1 MAKVVDFDFNDPVS
15 AGSAED
21 TAGPTLEEGKFI
33 GGAGTDGRGNAV
45 FDGKTGYLEVAPS
58 ESLGLEKGT
67 IAMSFVQNSPSSGDD
82 PSSWE
87 NAAQTLFSV
96 DSMNLDAGGHLT
108 VYIDSNGRLMV
119 RHQTE
124 SSSVAFGGGTIK
136 PGAAVEMAYS
146 WGPDGSVLVLNGQTI
161 AEVSAPF
168 SLAGDV
174 EPMLLGVAQTR
185 SGDGVADRVQGHFDG
200 MISQFRMYDT
210 TISEAGGV
218 PCFAAG
224 TLVETPCGPRE
235 VERLAPGDLVLTL
248 DAGARPVTRVLRSAF
263 GAADLAARPSLR
275 PVVIARGVLGAT
287 ADLTVSRQHCLA
299 VETPQGPRLARA
311 GQLAR
316 RLPGLRVAEGRRRVT
331 YVHLLF
337 ERHHVIIANGI
348 AAETLYLGPSVR
360 AARPDLACLPEM
372 ERALPLARL
381 RSVPSVRSAPGHLRP
396 LSGLPNARP

>member
-1 MAKVVDFDFNDPVS
+1 MAKIVDFDFNDPVS

-21 TAGPTLEEGKFI
+21 TAGPTLEQGQFN

-82 PSSWE
+82 PSGWD

-108 VYIDSNGRLMV
+108 VYIDSAGRLMV

-124 SSSVAFGGGTIK
+124 ISSIAFGGGTIK
-136 PGAAVEMAYS
+136 PGVAVEMAYS

-185 SGDGVADRVQGHFDG
+185 SGDGVADQVQGHFDG
-200 MISQFRMYDT
+200 TISRFRLYDT
-210 TISEAGGV
+210 TIPETGGV

-224 TLVETPCGPRE
+224 TLVETQYGRRE
-235 VERLAPGDLVLTL
+235 VERLEPGDLVLTL
-248 DAGARPVTRVLRSAF
+248 DAGPQPVMRVLRSEF
-263 GAADLAARPSLR
+263 GAADLAARPWLR
-275 PVVIARGVLGAT
+275 PVVLSRGALGAAT
-287 ADLTVSRQHCLA
+287 DLVVSRQHCLA
-299 VETPQGPRLARA
+299 IDTPQGPRLARA

-316 RLPGLRVAEGRRRVT
+316 RLPGLRIAEGRRRVS

-337 ERHHVIIANGI
+337 ERHHIVFANGI

-360 AARPDLACLPEM
+360 AARPDLASLPEM
-372 ERALPLARL
+372 ARALPLADPL
-381 RSVPSVRSAPGHLRP
+381 PPGPLRP
-396 LSGLPNARP
+396 LRTRALASVDGAA